1 MFDLRPILLVVGILL
16 TTLGCAMLVPA
27 IFDLALNDP
36 DWVVFAASAG
46 FTLFVGI
53 SLAMVTWGRTE
64 YLSVKQAF
72 VLTNVS
78 WIALAAFAAMPISL
92 ADIDLN
98 YTDAFFEAMS
108 GLTTTGSTVIIGL
121 DEAPPGLLLWRGLLQ
136 WLGGI
141 GIIVMAIA
149 VLPMLQVGGMQLF
162 RMESSDT
169 SEKILPRATQI
180 AGSITI
186 IYITLTAACALSYLA
201 AGMGPFDAL
210 VHAMTTIATGG
221 FSNHDDS
228 IAWFNSA
235 AVDIVGAGYMLL
247 GSIPFVLYLQA
258 VRGDAQP
265 LLQDSQVRFFLGLVA
280 VLVLLAWSYEVS
292 VGAERTGR
300 ALQLATFNVISIV
313 TGTGYA
319 TTDYGQWGPFAT
331 AFFFCIMFVGGCA
344 GSTSCGIKIFRFQV
358 VLQMLKVYLHRI
370 LYPHG
375 VFVPRYNGRP
385 LADNVTAAVLSFFF
399 LFFICFIAV
408 ALVLNMMGLDN
419 VTAMSAAASAISNV
433 GPGLGDVIGPTG
445 NYALL
450 PDAAKWVL
458 AFAMLIGRLE
468 IFTVLV
474 MFSPVF
480 WRH

>member
-53 SLAMVTWGRTE
+53 SLALVTWGRTE

-78 WIALAAFAAMPISL
+78 WVALAGFAALPIAL

-108 GLTTTGSTVIIGL
+108 GLTTTGATVIVGL

-186 IYITLTAACALSYLA
+186 IYISLTAACALSYLF
-201 AGMGPFDAL
+201 AGMDPFDAL
-210 VHAMTTIATGG
+210 VHAM
-221 FSNHDDS
+221 
-228 IAWFNSA
+228 
-235 AVDIVGAGYMLL
+235 
-247 GSIPFVLYLQA
+247 
-258 VRGDAQP
+258 
-265 LLQDSQVRFFLGLVA
+265 
-280 VLVLLAWSYEVS
+280 
-292 VGAERTGR
+292 
-300 ALQLATFNVISIV
+300 
-313 TGTGYA
+313 
-319 TTDYGQWGPFAT
+319 
-331 AFFFCIMFVGGCA
+331 
-344 GSTSCGIKIFRFQV
+344 
-358 VLQMLKVYLHRI
+358 
-370 LYPHG
+370 
-375 VFVPRYNGRP
+375 
-385 LADNVTAAVLSFFF
+385 
-399 LFFICFIAV
+399 
-408 ALVLNMMGLDN
+408 
-419 VTAMSAAASAISNV
+419 
-433 GPGLGDVIGPTG
+433 
-445 NYALL
+445 
-450 PDAAKWVL
+450 
-458 AFAMLIGRLE
+458 
-468 IFTVLV
+468 
-474 MFSPVF
+474 
-480 WRH
+480 

>member
-1 MFDLRPILLVVGILL
+1 MFDIRPILLVIGILL
-16 TTLGCAMLVPA
+16 TTLGCAMLLPA
-27 IFDLALNDP
+27 IFDIAVGHS

-53 SLAMVTWGRTE
+53 CMALINWGRTE
-64 YLSVKQAF
+64 NLSVKQAF
-72 VLTNVS
+72 ILTTLS
-78 WIALAAFAAMPISL
+78 WIALAAFAALPL
-92 ADIDLN
+92 ALSELEMS

-121 DEAPPGLLLWRGLLQ
+121 DRAPPGLLLWRGLLQ

-180 AGSITI
+180 AGSITL
-186 IYITLTAACALSYLA
+186 IYLTLTAWCALSYYM
-201 AGMGPFDAL
+201 AGMRLFDAV
-210 VHAMTTIATGG
+210 VHSMTTIATGG
-221 FSNHDDS
+221 FSTHDAS
-228 IAWFNSA
+228 IGYFRSA
-235 AVDIVGAGYMLL
+235 AIDMVGAGFMIL
-247 GSIPFVLYLQA
+247 GSLPFVLYLQA
-258 VRGDAQP
+258 VRGSAMP
-265 LLQDSQVRFFLGLVA
+265 LIQDSQVRFFLTLVV
-280 VLVLLAWSYEVS
+280 VLIGLAWTYELS
-292 VGAERTGR
+292 IGTTESLR

-319 TTDYGQWGPFAT
+319 TTDYGLWGPFAL
-331 AFFFCIMFVGGCA
+331 AFFFCIMFIGGCA

-358 VLQMLKVYLHRI
+358 VLQMLLVYLNRI

-385 LADNVTAAVLSFFF
+385 LADHVTASVLSFFF
-399 LFFICFIAV
+399 LFFICFIVV

-419 VTAMSAAASAISNV
+419 LTAMSSAASAIANV
-433 GPGLGDVIGPTG
+433 GPGLGNVVGPAGT
-445 NYALL
+445 YAPL
-450 PDAAKWVL
+450 PDAAKWLL
-458 AFAMLIGRLE
+458 AFTMLIGRLE

-474 MFSPVF
+474 LFSPVF
-480 WRH
+480 WRT

>member
-1 MFDLRPILLVVGILL
+1 M
-16 TTLGCAMLVPA
+16 
-27 IFDLALNDP
+27 
-36 DWVVFAASAG
+36 
-46 FTLFVGI
+46 
-53 SLAMVTWGRTE
+53 
-64 YLSVKQAF
+64 
-72 VLTNVS
+72 
-78 WIALAAFAAMPISL
+78 
-92 ADIDLN
+92 
-98 YTDAFFEAMS
+98 DA
-108 GLTTTGSTVIIGL
+108 
-121 DEAPPGLLLWRGLLQ
+121 
-136 WLGGI
+136 
-141 GIIVMAIA
+141 
-149 VLPMLQVGGMQLF
+149 
-162 RMESSDT
+162 
-169 SEKILPRATQI
+169 
-180 AGSITI
+180 
-186 IYITLTAACALSYLA
+186 
-201 AGMGPFDAL
+201 FDAL

-235 AVDIVGAGYMLL
+235 AVDFVGAGYMLV

-258 VRGDAQP
+258 VRGDVQP
-265 LLQDSQVRFFLGLVA
+265 LYKDSQVRFFLGLVV
-280 VLVLLAWSYEVS
+280 VLVLLAWTYEIS

-375 VFVPRYNGRP
+375 VFVPRYNGRTLP
-385 LADNVTAAVLSFFF
+385 DNVTAAVLSFFF

-408 ALVLNMMGLDN
+408 ALVLNIMGLDN